1 MILAGCS
8 RREPQ
13 SEPVIGLLTD
23 FGLRD
28 PYVAAVKGAIYTVHP
43 SARVVDLL
51 HQVEPFQIWQ
61 GAYLVEEAT
70 REFPKGSIF
79 VTVVDPGVGTER
91 APILLETRSG
101 KFFFAPDNG
110 ILSLVVEREGMRR
123 AWKLDKPS
131 FYRAGKSSRTFQG
144 RDIFGPEAARLAAGM
159 DPDQLGSRIEKVE
172 SLNLTPASLLGQSF
186 QGQVIY
192 VDHFGNVITNI
203 PRDLSSRLQEGILL
217 RISIGEQ
224 TIRAPLVGTYADIP
238 SGKLGAL
245 FNSSD
250 YLELAMNKNSAAHQ
264 LKVSEGTRILVR
276 P

>member
-1 MILAGCS
+1 MVFAGC
-8 RREPQ
+8 RQGEPQ
-13 SEPVIGLLTD
+13 AEPVIGLLTD

-28 PYVAAVKGAIYTVHP
+28 PYVAEVKGVIYSVHP

-51 HQVEPFQIWQ
+51 HQVDPFQIWQ
-61 GAYLVEEAT
+61 ASYLVEEAT

-79 VTVVDPGVGTER
+79 VAVVDPGVGTER

-110 ILSLVVEREGMRR
+110 ILSLLVEREGLRR
-123 AWKLDKPS
+123 AWKLDKPA
-131 FYRAGKSSRTFQG
+131 FHRPGKASRTFHG
-144 RDIFGPEAARLAAGM
+144 RDIFGPGAAHLAAGT
-159 DPDQLGSRIEKVE
+159 DPEKLGSRIEKIE
-172 SLNLTPASLLGQSF
+172 SLALTPAGVLGQSF

-192 VDHFGNVITNI
+192 VDRFGNVITNI
-203 PRDLSSRLQEGILL
+203 PRDLSPRLQEGILL
-217 RISIGEQ
+217 RISIGDQ
-224 TIRAPLVGTYADIP
+224 TVRAPLVGTYADIP

-250 YLELAMNKNSAAHQ
+250 YLELVMNKNSAAHQ
-264 LKVSEGTRILVR
+264 LKISEGTRILVR

>member
-1 MILAGCS
+1 MVLAGCS
-8 RREPQ
+8 RQEPQ
-13 SEPVIGLLTD
+13 AEPIIGLLTD

-28 PYVAAVKGAIYTVHP
+28 PYVAEVKGVIYSLHP

-51 HQVEPFQIWQ
+51 HQVEPFQVWQ
-61 GAYLVEEAT
+61 AAYVVEEAT
-70 REFPKGSIF
+70 REFPRGSIF

-110 ILSLVVEREGMRR
+110 ILSLVVDREGMRR
-123 AWKLDKPS
+123 AWKLDKAA
-131 FYRAGKSSRTFQG
+131 FYRSGKSSRTFHG
-144 RDIFGPEAARLAAGM
+144 RDIFGPGAAHLAAGV
-159 DPDQLGSRIEKVE
+159 DPEKLGSRIQKVE
-172 SLNLTPASLLGQSF
+172 SLNLTPAGVLGQSF
-186 QGQVIY
+186 LGQVVYI
-192 VDHFGNVITNI
+192 DHFGNVITNI

-217 RISIGEQ
+217 RISIGDQ
-224 TIRAPLVGTYADIP
+224 TIRAPLVGTYAEVP

-250 YLELAMNKNSAAHQ
+250 YLEFVMNKNSAARQ
-264 LKVSEGTRILVR
+264 LKVSEGARVLVK